1 MRPKLLTLLVCP
13 GCGESFHLEA
23 TVKEGEEVVEGT
35 LACPGCEAR
44 YPIVGGI
51 PRILPAAMV
60 DEQRRTSAAFGWEWN
75 RFSQLHDLSL
85 YTEQFLDWIAP
96 LSADDVRGRIV
107 LDGGCGMGRFS
118 AVCSHLGAKEVVGVD
133 ISLAVEAAW
142 QNTRCLPNVHVVQ
155 ADICHLPFRQGS
167 GDFDFIFSIG
177 VLHHLPD
184 PQAGFCALTRHLK
197 PGGTMAAWV
206 YGYENNEWL
215 VRCVNPIRLWI
226 TSRLPH
232 PVVYVLSFGMA
243 VPLHLLL
250 KLLYAPAETVRALA
264 FLKRWLPYPYFFW
277 LSRFGFRHT
286 HHVVFDHLVAP
297 KADYLKREEFSA
309 WFDRAGLQ
317 DKTLTPRN
325 ENSWRGYGRKP
336 PRSVP

>member
-1 MRPKLLTLLVCP
+1 LLGVQCILMGLLAELLMRTYHESQHKPTYSAAELINFEKGREVVRPKLLTLLVCP

-60 DEQRRTSAAFGWEWN
+60 DEQRRTSLRSGGNGTGFTASRLEP
-75 RFSQLHDLSL
+75 LH
-85 YTEQFLDWIAP
+85 EQFLDWIAP

-107 LDGGCGMGRFS
+107 LDGGLRHGT
-118 AVCSHLGAKEVVGVD
+118 VLGGVQPFGSKGSVGVD

-184 PQAGFCALTRHLK
+184 PQAGFCALAPSPQTRRHH
-197 PGGTMAAWV
+197 GGLGVRVREQRMACSLRKSHPTLDHVASAASRR
-206 YGYENNEWL
+206 
-215 VRCVNPIRLWI
+215 VRFRSGWPCRCTCFE
-226 TSRLPH
+226 TSLC
-232 PVVYVLSFGMA
+232 A
-243 VPLHLLL
+243 LL
-250 KLLYAPAETVRALA
+250 KLCAP
-264 FLKRWLPYPYFFW
+264 W
-277 LSRFGFRHT
+277 RF
-286 HHVVFDHLVAP
+286 
-297 KADYLKREEFSA
+297 
-309 WFDRAGLQ
+309 
-317 DKTLTPRN
+317 
-325 ENSWRGYGRKP
+325 
-336 PRSVP
+336 